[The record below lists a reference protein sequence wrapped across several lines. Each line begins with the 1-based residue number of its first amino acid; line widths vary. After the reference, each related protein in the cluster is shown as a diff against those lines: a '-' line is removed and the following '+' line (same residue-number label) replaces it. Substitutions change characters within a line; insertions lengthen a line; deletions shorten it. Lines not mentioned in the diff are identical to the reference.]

1 MQRAPFPRSAII
13 FAALLAACGAP
24 PPAPGPHED
33 GGDPPDASVPAAADG
48 GTAAPDGGSAQDAGV
63 PPDGGRPTDGG
74 TASDAGVQDAGVPD
88 AGELDAGT
96 PVRFVALGDTGK
108 ANADQYAVAAAME
121 QKCQQAGCDFAVLLG
136 DNIYPSGVG
145 SANDPLFQ
153 SHFEQPYANLDFPF
167 FVVLGN
173 HDYGANGAGTN
184 AWQGPYEV
192 QYTQNSTKWRMP
204 AEYYRFTFGNVD
216 FFATDTN
223 MAMFSS
229 VSAQRSALKG
239 WLQQSTATWKI
250 SLGHHPYK
258 SNGEHGNAGDYD
270 NLSWLPIASG
280 ENVKDFFEDVLC
292 GKVDLALSGHDH
304 SRQWLDVRCAGTEL
318 AVSGAGASV
327 TTLKNN
333 NPALFAKATVGFLW
347 VEVTGNTLRAEFI
360 DTAGNVEFSRTLTK

>member
-1 MQRAPFPRSAII
+1 MCSPLRFPLALACSV
-13 FAALLAACGAP
+13 LLAACGAP
-24 PPAPGPHED
+24 PPNPSSGED
-33 GGDPPDASVPAAADG
+33 GGNGLPDASVEAGGDGGAGGADG
-48 GTAAPDGGSAQDAGV
+48 G
-63 PPDGGRPTDGG
+63 
-74 TASDAGVQDAGVPD
+74 ASDAGTPD
-88 AGELDAGT
+88 AGPGPDAGPPDAGMEVDAGR

-121 QKCQQAGCDFAVLLG
+121 QKCLQAGCDFAVLLG

-153 SHFEQPYANLDFPF
+153 THFEQPYANLVFPF
-167 FVVLGN
+167 FVALGN

-184 AWQGPYEV
+184 FGAGTYEV

-204 AEYYRFTFGNVD
+204 AEYYRFSFGNVE

-229 VSAQRSALKG
+229 VSAQRAALKG

-258 SNGEHGNAGDYD
+258 SNGEHGNAGNYD
-270 NLSWLPIASG
+270 GLKWVPIANG
-280 ENVKDFFEDVLC
+280 ENVQDFFEDVLC
-292 GKVDLALSGHDH
+292 GKVDLSLSGHDH

-318 AVSGAGASV
+318 VVSGAGASV
-327 TTLKNN
+327 TTLQNN
-333 NPALFAKATVGFLW
+333 NPALFTRATVGFLW
-347 VEVTGNTLRAEFI
+347 VEVAGNTLKAEFI
-360 DTAGNVEFSRTLTK
+360 DAAGNVEFTRTLTK